1 MFVQVEPTP
10 NPATLKFLPGKTV
23 MTQGTQFYQD
33 ESSAGNSLLAQK
45 LFQINGVES
54 VFYGEDFITIS
65 KNEASNWTLLKPA
78 IMGAIIEQFATNNP
92 LIEEP
97 QFKKTYVEDK
107 HSIKSSDSDVVKKIK
122 ELLDTKIRP
131 AVAMDGGDIIF
142 NEYVDG
148 WIWLEMQG
156 ACQGC
161 PSSTATLKSGIENM
175 MKHYIPEVRG
185 VRSTEHDQ

>member
-65 KNEASNWTLLKPA
+65 KNETSNWTLLKPA
-78 IMGAIIEQFATNNP
+78 IMGAIIEQFTTNNP

-185 VRSTEHDQ
+185 VRSTEHD